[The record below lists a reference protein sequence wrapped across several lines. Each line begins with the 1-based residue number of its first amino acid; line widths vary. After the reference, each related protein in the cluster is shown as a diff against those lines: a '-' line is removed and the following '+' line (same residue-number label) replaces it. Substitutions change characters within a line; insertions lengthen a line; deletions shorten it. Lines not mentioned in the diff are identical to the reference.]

1 MIKNKNF
8 KNEDFVCVIQ
18 ARMSSTRLPGKVLK
32 KTNAKEGICILGF
45 LIKRIEILLNIGVEI
60 IVATSSNTEDDL
72 IEDYINFNHN
82 NVSVFRGDLEDVLSR
97 YYNCVK
103 NLEKKAIIRIT
114 SDCPFTDPYLIIEM
128 IEAFKNSDL
137 DFLGNTVPP
146 DKSEFSD
153 GFDVEIFSFQ
163 ILEECINNLTL
174 TKSEK
179 EHVTFAMW
187 KNPKYKSMLFPNKH
201 KNQYT
206 FKLSID
212 NDKDFELFENLVK
225 EIKVNARY
233 YEIETLVNNSKRYL
247 INKESIKNSGWLK

>member
-1 MIKNKNF
+1 MIKNENF

-32 KTNAKEGICILGF
+32 KINTKEGVCILGF
-45 LIKRIEILLNIGVEI
+45 LVKRLEALLNIGVDI

-72 IEDYINFNHN
+72 IEDYINSNHN
-82 NVSVFRGDLEDVLSR
+82 NISVFRGDLDDVLSR

-103 NLEKKAIIRIT
+103 ALEKKAIIRIT
-114 SDCPFTDPYLIIEM
+114 SDCPFTDPDLIIEM
-128 IEAFKNSDL
+128 MEVFKNSKL

-146 DKSEFSD
+146 EKSEFSD

-163 ILEECINNLTL
+163 ILEECMNNSNL

-187 KNPKYKSMLFPNKH
+187 KNSKYKSQLFPNKH
-201 KNQYT
+201 KNQYS

-212 NDKDFELFENLVK
+212 DDKDFELFENLVK

-233 YEIETLVNNSKRYL
+233 YEIETLVSNRKLYL